1 MSRKPVRRAALG
13 LLFAILLGI
22 AVPVPSF
29 ASDGESAASVFS
41 TIWEWITGLWP
52 EVPDPG
58 APTTCTENCG
68 DAGYGADPNG

>member
-41 TIWEWITGLWP
+41 TIWDWISGLWP
-52 EVPDPG
+52 EPPAPG
-58 APTTCTENCG
+58 APPPCTENCG
-68 DAGYGADPNG
+68 DTGYGADPNG